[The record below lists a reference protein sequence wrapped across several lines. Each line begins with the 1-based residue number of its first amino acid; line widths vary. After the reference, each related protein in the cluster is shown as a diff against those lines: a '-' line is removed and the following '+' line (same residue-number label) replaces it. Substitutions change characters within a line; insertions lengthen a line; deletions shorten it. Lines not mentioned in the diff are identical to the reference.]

1 VRKIKNKLILSIMIL
16 IIILSACNK
25 NKNNEIKSEII
36 TDTEFEECN
45 CPVCDICEKKTTVS
59 IDPFEMSKDYDD
71 IISKNNI
78 EKVTLLKLKES
89 IMSSEKIEFVFSD
102 SKIDGIENVIFNF
115 TPNCNENSN
124 KMILEFNK
132 KKIFEESIICKSS
145 ESIKIDIEN
154 VKRGINTIK
163 IIANVKDDLI
173 ISEIAL
179 TTNYF
184 ESETFNQYSKDIFMD
199 PAEEDET
206 FHTFSNYDLTN
217 YKELTIDL
225 DDDEILE
232 DYVLEFDSEIIKG
245 TIYVYINKELIFDRD
260 IKKENSIII
269 PKEKLKG
276 GKNIITIVSV
286 GN

>member
-1 VRKIKNKLILSIMIL
+1 MIL

-206 FHTFSNYDLTN
+206 FHTFLLFLHDNHGQKREQKHHHHVKHLLLSH
-217 YKELTIDL
+217 
-225 DDDEILE
+225 
-232 DYVLEFDSEIIKG
+232 
-245 TIYVYINKELIFDRD
+245 
-260 IKKENSIII
+260 
-269 PKEKLKG
+269 
-276 GKNIITIVSV
+276 ITY
-286 GN
+286 